1 MHTTADNRITQR
13 GLWFE
18 EFEIGAVYAHSPGRT
33 LGEADNTLFTTLTM
47 NSQPLHLDEHW
58 SSAQEFEGRLVNSL
72 LTMST
77 VVGLSVS
84 QLTLNTIVANLGF
97 EEVTFPH
104 PVRAGDTIYAETHIV
119 DKRLSRS
126 RPTQGVV
133 QMRHVGLNQNGIVV
147 ATIGRSTLVHC
158 APLLERSES

>member
-1 MHTTADNRITQR
+1 MHVSEELRIGQR

-18 EFEIGAVYAHSPGRT
+18 EFKIGAVYVHAPGRT
-33 LGEADNTLFTTLTM
+33 IGEADNTLFTTLTM

-58 SSAQEFEGRLVNSL
+58 ASTQEFEGRLVNSL

-97 EEVTFPH
+97 DEVTFPR
-104 PVRAGDTIYAETHIV
+104 PVRAGDTIYSETVIL

-126 RPTQGVV
+126 RPSQGVV
-133 QMRHVGLNQNGIVV
+133 VMRHIGRNQRGEEI

-158 APLLERSES
+158 APDPVRSAS